1 MSEAI
6 PAPPLP
12 RVEITEIE
20 ANVYSGTELRIDIRG
35 ENFDAVTGYLPETG
49 AFTGQVIVNGVDK
62 DDQDFHRDGDVW
74 RCEGLTSSF
83 GEEVKVILTP
93 VPERTDIDP
102 TPAEATAQ
110 VMEP

>member
-1 MSEAI
+1 M
-6 PAPPLP
+6 
-12 RVEITEIE
+12 
-20 ANVYSGTELRIDIRG
+20 
-35 ENFDAVTGYLPETG
+35 TGYIPETG
-49 AFTGQVIVNGVDK
+49 ALLGQVIVNGVDK
-62 DDQDFHRDGDVW
+62 GDQDFSHDGDVW
-74 RCEGLTSSF
+74 RCTGLTSHY